1 MDEIIEQLLKLQE
14 IDTLKAELEKKRAL
28 VPRRLEEERVHWDA
42 AKAAVREHKERLQ
55 ARERE
60 RRAAEREAEEL
71 EQTVLRYQVQL
82 NSAKTNEE
90 YRALLNQIAH
100 TRERASQAEDR
111 VLVAMEDI
119 ERLERELREAEAAEQ
134 KARQAFQ
141 ERERELNALA
151 ASLDE
156 GIAAKTLERTRVAE
170 SLDPALLR
178 RYERILAGKEGLAVA
193 VVENY
198 VCGGCHGT
206 LPPQTVHEIRKREKL
221 YTCQSCGRIIVTRR
235 PDR

>member
-119 ERLERELREAEAAEQ
+119 ERLERELREAEAIVLDAFHPGAYGGTG
-134 KARQAFQ
+134 KAVDWG
-141 ERERELNALA
+141 LA
-151 ASLDE
+151 ARFVGSC
-156 GIAAKTLERTRVAE
+156 AKPV
-170 SLDPALLR
+170 
-178 RYERILAGKEGLAVA
+178 ILAGGLRPENVGEAVRA
-193 VVENY
+193 VRPFAVDVSSGVEAEPGRKDPERLRAFFRA
-198 VCGGCHGT
+198 VREADLELEATGGAA
-206 LPPQTVHEIRKREKL
+206 QKKARE
-221 YTCQSCGRIIVTRR
+221 R
-235 PDR
+235 